1 MSNNSGPSAAQVA
14 QEMWRKTQIQRLKAL
29 SPAKYDHYQNIRQKE
44 RLFILACVFGIGGM
58 ALLILISSEGESL
71 ILCMFL
77 VFIAI
82 ALIGVFGNAASD
94 EFLERIEGGG
104 NFPIEQAVDAVL
116 KRHRGRGI
124 VVLLSDFLTLGD
136 LHKPLNLLFKSGL
149 EIFALQI
156 LSPIELYP
164 EVTGDLRFV
173 DSETGD
179 TLDIS
184 SAGELLGIYHEH
196 RDALSEELSLMCR
209 QRAGRFLS
217 INSADSLEDTLFDS
231 LLRKGWVV

>member
-94 EFLERIEGGG
+94 EFLERIEMK
-104 NFPIEQAVDAVL
+104 QL
-116 KRHRGRGI
+116 KADDDQSRIAKRMANSI
-124 VVLLSDFLTLGD
+124 D
-136 LHKPLNLLFKSGL
+136 
-149 EIFALQI
+149 
-156 LSPIELYP
+156 ELKQ
-164 EVTGDLRFV
+164 LK
-173 DSETGD
+173 TGD
-179 TLDIS
+179 TII
-184 SAGELLGIYHEH
+184 AHEGAIVIN
-196 RDALSEELSLMCR
+196 RSTLVDSLNKLNGTDDSIADALKTIAGYIENYKLNEAQKPFENLHVAISEKKDPTLIRAIWNDLVSIAPEIATLTKAAATITSL
-209 QRAGRFLS
+209 F
-217 INSADSLEDTLFDS
+217 I
-231 LLRKGWVV
+231 